1 MSEGERWRLRKSSCG
16 TSREAILQVWSHE
29 RGVELRL
36 VVNGDLRHAQVC
48 DTPEQARATAEEWKL
63 AMIGRGWA

>member
-1 MSEGERWRLRKSSCG
+1 
-16 TSREAILQVWSHE
+16 
-29 RGVELRL
+29 L